1 MAKYDREILKGAS
14 EGGMISPSL
23 ILGGRHQLLIGRVP
37 EGYELTVV
45 NVPLSSPRDPR
56 AGWRTARDTVRRAR
70 DRKLTRACWG
80 C

>member
-14 EGGMISPSL
+14 EGGMISPTL

-45 NVPLSSPRDPR
+45 NVPLSSPRDPLGQ
-56 AGWRTARDTVRRAR
+56 AGVPPA
-70 DRKLTRACWG
+70 TRCVGREIAN
-80 C
+80 